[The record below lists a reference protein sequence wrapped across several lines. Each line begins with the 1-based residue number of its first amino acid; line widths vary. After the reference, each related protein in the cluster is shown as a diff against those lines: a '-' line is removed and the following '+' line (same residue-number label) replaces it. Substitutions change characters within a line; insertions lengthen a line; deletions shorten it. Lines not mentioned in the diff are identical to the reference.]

1 MVVPLYPSSHCS
13 IEEIEQE
20 QGILFRED
28 VSASES
34 LLKLETSQ
42 FDPYLFV
49 IEDLFVND
57 VSSKINVKLNLK
69 VFAEINQRSMK
80 T

>member
-49 IEDLFVND
+49 IGDLFVND